1 MIETLGRDTI
11 AAKAVRFATRRGS
24 SVFTGL
30 AGGFFSG
37 LTGVGGGAVMVP
49 LLTSIFRLPQH
60 LAHGTSL
67 AIVVFVATAGLA
79 GYWLTANVD
88 WSSAVWLALG
98 GSVGA
103 YLGAISMARVAP
115 RMLRLMFGLFL
126 LTIAVRMFI
135 T

>member
-1 MIETLGRDTI
+1 
-11 AAKAVRFATRRGS
+11 
-24 SVFTGL
+24 
-30 AGGFFSG
+30 
-37 LTGVGGGAVMVP
+37 MVP
-49 LLTSIFRLPQH
+49 LLTSILRLPQH

-126 LTIAVRMFI
+126 LTVGIRMFI